1 MLSKFSGISEKE
13 MNIHPSLFKNVS
25 KLVSVLLVV
34 TSIVVPNKLYS
45 QPEEDFKKAQFVI
58 NQLFKNKKPSSYIL
72 LSTENKEYLIVEK
85 KENTYVEHFIVVD
98 KNNKI
103 TKVVN
108 NQENYDATVLNR
120 AFNKDNYHQEYI
132 DWKEAYAPV
141 RNAFSG
147 GKPVYFYYR
156 CNDGNVYGETS
167 LTSIVHPNPIDVS
180 VYGYLL
186 NKLTENIN

>member
-1 MLSKFSGISEKE
+1 
-13 MNIHPSLFKNVS
+13 MNIHTSLFKNVS

-85 KENTYVEHFIVVD
+85 KENTYVEHFIIVD

-120 AFNKDNYHQEYI
+120 AFNKSNYHQEYI
-132 DWKEAYAPV
+132 DWKETYAPV

-156 CNDGNVYGETS
+156 SNDGNVYGETS